1 MKFKNT
7 ILCVMETFIVNI
19 IVYFIFYQIN
29 PNQDEYLYLNPHPL
43 FILCII
49 IGLIYGNKLG
59 LLTAAICSG
68 FYLIVFLKINKD
80 ISLLFIYFR
89 NYKYVL
95 LFFFSAA
102 ILGNFRDS
110 YKANIQK
117 MINEKLIMSKNYKSL
132 EKSYNLSQKALEEL
146 KKQIINSEES
156 ILYLYEIASRLETF
170 NLEEIFTE
178 TIGILSKFLKAK
190 SVSIYTYDEKSGYM
204 RLKINFGEE
213 SRNRSMLVKNSI
225 GFSSVIINQKVL
237 KWVDIK
243 EKEFPLMSAPL
254 IKESQTI
261 AVVNVD
267 SMDFDNLSEYA
278 YQLFK
283 LIIEWVNKALNQAIL
298 VDEISDSKYIEGTRI
313 MKYRYFAERIKSE
326 ERRKSEFGMEYSI
339 LQYDADNMSIQEINK
354 NIAGV
359 LRSVDIISY
368 SEETKEVYILL
379 PATPE
384 NATYLV
390 EERIK
395 NKLNIGKL

>member
-7 ILCVMETFIVNI
+7 ILCVIETFIVNI
-19 IVYFIFYQIN
+19 IVYYIFYKVN
-29 PNQDEYLYLNPHPL
+29 PNQDVYLYLNPHPL

-59 LLTAAICSG
+59 LLTATICSG
-68 FYLIVFLKINKD
+68 FYLTVFLNINKD

-89 NYKYVL
+89 NYKYLL
-95 LFFFSAA
+95 LFFFSAT
-102 ILGNFRDS
+102 ILGTFKDNH
-110 YKANIQK
+110 KAYTQK
-117 MINEKLIMSKNYKSL
+117 MINEKLIMNKNYKNL

-190 SVSIYTYDEKSGYM
+190 SVSIYAYDEKSGYM

-213 SRNRSMLVKNSI
+213 ARNRSMLVKNSI
-225 GFSSVIINQKVL
+225 GFSSVIMDQRVL
-237 KWVDIK
+237 KWIDIK

-254 IKESQTI
+254 IKEKQTI

-283 LIIEWVNKALNQAIL
+283 LIIEWVNKAFNQAIL
-298 VDEISDSKYIEGTRI
+298 VDELSDSIYIEGTRI
-313 MKYRYFAERIKSE
+313 MKYKEFTERIKSE
-326 ERRKSEFGMEYSI
+326 ERRKIEFGMEYSM
-339 LQYDADNMSIQEINK
+339 LKYGVDNMNVEEINK

-359 LRSVDIISY
+359 LRTVDVISY

-379 PATPE
+379 PATPQ

-395 NKLNIGKL
+395 NKFNLGKF